1 MLSMK
6 LVEDVISYNVVTV
19 VVKTSLVKVRL

>member
-1 MLSMK
+1 MK
-6 LVEDVISYNVVTV
+6 LVEDVIGYNVVTV